1 LKQAE
6 NKQVVLEAGHNT
18 CEMLNGHNKLAKSS
32 SWSVSTTC
40 AACCIR
46 HVGVCADVLAHFQ
59 KRGSTLHRIVI
70 SFVAGSNWQGF
81 EALLVMSDQRRS
93 CQRARKNMRSKNL
106 KQSAA
111 AASCLLL
118 TKAAIMQARAAKQAF
133 GHHRAGVYQ
142 Q

>member
-70 SFVAGSNWQGF
+70 SFVAVSNWQGL
-81 EALLVMSDQRRS
+81 EAVIVRKGPASVPERI
-93 CQRARKNMRSKNL
+93 CVARTSSN
-106 KQSAA
+106 
-111 AASCLLL
+111 LLL
-118 TKAAIMQARAAKQAF
+118 LPAA
-133 GHHRAGVYQ
+133 YY
-142 Q
+142 